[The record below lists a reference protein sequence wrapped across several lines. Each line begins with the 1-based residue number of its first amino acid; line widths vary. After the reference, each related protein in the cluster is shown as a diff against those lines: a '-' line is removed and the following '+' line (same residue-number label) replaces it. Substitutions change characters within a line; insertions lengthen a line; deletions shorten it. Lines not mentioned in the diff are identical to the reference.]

1 MAFTSVSF
9 VFIFLPITIILYYLL
24 PKIAYK
30 NILLV
35 ILSLLFYAW
44 GDKNFFYLFI
54 ISIFVNYCFGLL
66 FDKYKNKFIN
76 KIFVFLMIVWN
87 FGILYYFKYLI
98 FTVNS
103 INSIADLTLT
113 VPNIITPLGI
123 SFITFRAVSYCL
135 DVFFQACSASRNPIN
150 VALYITFFPQVIMGP
165 ITKYYEFEPQINKR
179 EFSLD
184 NFTEGVERFIIG
196 LAKKI
201 LIADNIAPMVNTIF
215 TMEASERTVVLAWIG
230 ALGYLIQLYFD
241 FSGYSDMAIGIGKM
255 LGFKT
260 PENFNYPY
268 MSRSAVEYWSRW
280 HITLGTWVKDYIYV
294 PAYRAMSNKQNIF
307 THQKFSVAVSDSIA
321 LFLVWL
327 FIGFWHGAG
336 YAFLLHGMYWFFFIF
351 LERRYD
357 AYKKAK
363 RKKLKIK
370 RQALTRNEKI
380 LAHIYFIIIL
390 FFSQTLFRI
399 ADVSAWIDY
408 SKNMTGLT
416 GGGLL
421 NDYAVINLIDNLV
434 LIIAGIFFSF
444 PIGKYI
450 ADKFKEKNQTAFI
463 FSKYTVLLI
472 LFCFSIL
479 WVISGTNNSFIY
491 FQF

>member
-1 MAFTSVSF
+1 MSFTSVSF
-9 VFIFLPITIILYYLL
+9 IFLFLPITIILYYLL

-44 GDKNFFYLFI
+44 GDKNFIYLFI

-66 FDKYKNKFIN
+66 FEKFRNKFIN

-135 DVFFQACSASRNPIN
+135 DIFFQACKASRNPIN

-165 ITKYYEFEPQINKR
+165 ITKYFEFEPQINKR
-179 EFSLD
+179 EFNLD

-196 LAKKI
+196 LAKKV

-215 TMEASERTVVLAWIG
+215 SMEASERTLILAWVG

-268 MSRSAVEYWSRW
+268 MSRSAVEFWSRW
-280 HITLGTWVKDYIYV
+280 HITLGTWVKEYIYV
-294 PAYRAMSNKQNIF
+294 PLYRTVSNKYNIF
-307 THQKFSVAVSDSIA
+307 THEKFSVAASDTAA

-336 YAFLLHGMYWFFFIF
+336 YTFLLYGMYWFFFIF

-357 AYKKAK
+357 AYKKVK

-390 FFSQTLFRI
+390 FFSQTLFRT
-399 ADVSAWIDY
+399 ADISKWIDY
-408 SKNMTGLT
+408 SKNMIGLM
-416 GGGLL
+416 GNGLL
-421 NDYAVINLIDNLV
+421 NDYAVTTIANNFG
-434 LIIAGIFFSF
+434 LIIIGIFFSF
-444 PIGKYI
+444 PVVKYI
-450 ADKFKEKNQTAFI
+450 ADKIREEKQTF
-463 FSKYTVLLI
+463 FYLSKYIILLI
-472 LFCFSIL
+472 MLCVSIL